1 MTLNDGVCR
10 FPSLKSCP
18 WFLSC
23 VYNYILLQC
32 VYRISTMQFPLPLS
46 LFLSSALL
54 AVFLAFTHNLGQQL
68 LKRFNLKYW
77 LAYFTSPSCFYTL
90 YSVVAGKMFHW
101 HCIGMP
107 VVTGLCMYLHTV
119 CATSLFLQPSGVSI
133 LLFTLEIQHDKENSG
148 FFLFIAGGNALFV
161 LQLFL
166 HSYLNLQNLWYKSL
180 ALSKRPKS
188 LCGILTRAKGPFFAF
203 GDTNWLALIL
213 VVCLFCLL
221 RM

>member
-46 LFLSSALL
+46 LSVSALL